1 MFRHDNGVHVH
12 AEGGHKVQSAEDHV
26 GQLDG
31 DPLRFA
37 RAVDPLALPGA
48 AYSVAD
54 AGKLAILRR
63 EGARPINERGP
74 VLVLPEGGGE
84 FSMDQAKRLRE
95 DGRLVPPSMSDG
107 VVVDLFR

>member
-1 MFRHDNGVHVH
+1 MFRHDNGVHVYT
-12 AEGGHKVQSAEDHV
+12 EGGHKVQSAEDHV

-63 EGARPINERGP
+63 EGARPINERAP
-74 VLVLPEGGGE
+74 SWYSRRAAE
-84 FSMDQAKRLRE
+84 SSAWIRQSAS
-95 DGRLVPPSMSDG
+95 GRTVGLSHHP
-107 VVVDLFR
+107 